1 MKVVVYSTGSSY
13 GMIRNVKYFSA
24 IPTMNEQ
31 WQRIRRHYEGYEFII
46 VTTKGYA
53 AHLVDYDEDKQEI
66 APEGVKLV
74 CLDPSSDTDAYVEA
88 IRKQA
93 PSIAIAASYFG
104 GAVDWETLKD
114 ALIAEELRQT
124 GIRAVSNS
132 LYAAETFFD
141 KWNTHKVLTEKGF
154 PVAKATHIPAVYQKL
169 ANENP
174 ALFSNVYLDLAFHR
188 IRQMEFP
195 VIVKPAGASGSGGVF
210 VAADFEKA
218 KENILSRDDATDLI
232 VEEML
237 KGEQFGT
244 EIHGTKG
251 NYTILPPFKFNLN
264 AEGIIETREKIKY
277 GPITDEKYRID
288 ELRSMLR
295 RLAEEMG
302 IEGCAQVDLAFD
314 GNLEPAARGTEH
326 RNLRAHP
333 VGADRLVLGSGALP
347 HDHVLAAVVFDVG
360 FFPGGLRFGYLVGGQ
375 VCVPDVAFAPR
386 GGDIVE
392 GRAVGQH
399 RDLRAFGQFAKALE
413 GRGRAFVQHG
423 VVLADVRGIA
433 GAGGQVLR
441 LHIDLS
447 AAGTEAD
454 PGPAVLALPL
464 DGHGKVP
471 PVAVHD
477 LGVI

>member
-46 VTTKGYA
+46 VTTRGYA

-114 ALIAEELRQT
+114 ALIADELRQT

-314 GNLEPAARGTEH
+314 GNKWGIIEVNPRISGMTSASAALESRYALEVCIESCLDRKINYDAPEILEKCIAFSARLE
-326 RNLRAHP
+326 
-333 VGADRLVLGSGALP
+333 S
-347 HDHVLAAVVFDVG
+347 FDV
-360 FFPGGLRFGYLVGGQ
+360 
-375 VCVPDVAFAPR
+375 
-386 GGDIVE
+386 IS
-392 GRAVGQH
+392 
-399 RDLRAFGQFAKALE
+399 DLKKE
-413 GRGRAFVQHG
+413 K
-423 VVLADVRGIA
+423 
-433 GAGGQVLR
+433 
-441 LHIDLS
+441 HIKYMEKGSPDLS
-447 AAGTEAD
+447 IYGRPDITI
-454 PGPAVLALPL
+454 
-464 DGHGKVP
+464 
-471 PVAVHD
+471 
-477 LGVI
+477 LGVNIILGGFADFSEMADELKRLAGVYPNVISEKIVAYAERIADEEPRAEKEKL

>member
-31 WQRIRRHYEGYEFII
+31 WQRVRRHYAAYEFTI
-46 VTTKGYA
+46 VSTKGYA
-53 AHLVDYDEDKQEI
+53 AHLVDYDENKQEI

-74 CLDPSSDTDAYVEA
+74 VLDPSSDTDAYVEA
-88 IRKQA
+88 IRKEA

-114 ALIAEELRQT
+114 ALIADELRQT

-141 KWNTHKVLTEKGF
+141 KWSTHNVLTEKGF

-264 AEGIIETREKIKY
+264 AEGIIESREKIKY
-277 GPITDEKYRID
+277 GPITDKKYRID

-314 GNLEPAARGTEH
+314 GNKWSIIEVNPRISGMTSASAALESRYALEVCIESCLDRKINYDAPAILEKCIAFSARLQSFDDIRELKNEKHIKYMEKGSPDLSLYGRPDITILGVNIILGGFGSFSEMAAEIRRLAGVYPNVITEKIV
-326 RNLRAHP
+326 AY
-333 VGADRLVLGSGALP
+333 ADR
-347 HDHVLAAVVFDVG
+347 
-360 FFPGGLRFGYLVGGQ
+360 
-375 VCVPDVAFAPR
+375 
-386 GGDIVE
+386 
-392 GRAVGQH
+392 
-399 RDLRAFGQFAKALE
+399 
-413 GRGRAFVQHG
+413 
-423 VVLADVRGIA
+423 IA
-433 GAGGQVLR
+433 EEESR
-441 LHIDLS
+441 S
-447 AAGTEAD
+447 E
-454 PGPAVLALPL
+454 
-464 DGHGKVP
+464 KE
-471 PVAVHD
+471 
-477 LGVI
+477 